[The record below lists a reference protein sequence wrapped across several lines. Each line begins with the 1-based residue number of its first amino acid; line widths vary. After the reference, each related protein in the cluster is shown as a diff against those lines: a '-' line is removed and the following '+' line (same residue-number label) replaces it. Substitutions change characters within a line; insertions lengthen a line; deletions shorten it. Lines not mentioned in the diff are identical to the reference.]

1 MSSYWGSKLAVFLK
15 GDAMLTWNN
24 IEKLGGSKTYLETDP
39 RDPPMDTLLYRI
51 IDDKMH
57 ICAGDKKTDSC
68 QVNIY
73 VLSLSFYFYFYF

>member
-1 MSSYWGSKLAVFLK
+1 MFSYLGSKLAVFLK

-24 IEKLGGSKTYLETDP
+24 IEKLGGSKTYHETNP

-68 QVNIY
+68 QVNT
-73 VLSLSFYFYFYF
+73 